1 VFACGSLLTIQ
12 KQRAAGSK
20 TCGFFF
26 GLKEN
31 VTICGFFVAWRR
43 YTLKKEMRPM
53 GSGLDGGEAEHE
65 MNEKEGC
72 LDNPCNQGESTHG
85 QNICF

>member
-1 VFACGSLLTIQ
+1 
-12 KQRAAGSK
+12 
-20 TCGFFF
+20 
-26 GLKEN
+26 
-31 VTICGFFVAWRR
+31 
-43 YTLKKEMRPM
+43 M
-53 GSGLDGGEAEHE
+53 GSGLDGGETEHE